1 MSDQKVVLITGA
13 SSGVGQSTARLLSQN
28 GYKVFGTSRNPTS
41 AETIPNVQMLSLD
54 VRSDDSVLTCVTE
67 IVNQVNRI
75 DVLVNNAAYELA
87 GALEEIS
94 LEETKAQ
101 FETNFFGVVRMVKAV
116 LPLMRRQKQGQLI
129 NVSSLSGVSSIPFM
143 GIYSASKFALEGY
156 TEALRMEVEPFN
168 IQVSLTE
175 AGFLKT
181 PMMDKRQASASPLND
196 YDPWRQRAF
205 SAFRDYEQKAPGPE
219 LVAETVLKIISSKA
233 PRLRYL
239 IGPQAKSASRLRWF
253 LPEGLYERGKRR
265 TFGLDK
271 VDFKAES
278 SMDAGAATF
287 DG

>member
-1 MSDQKVVLITGA
+1 MSNQEVVLITGA
-13 SSGVGQSTARLLSQN
+13 SSGVGQSTARVLSQN
-28 GYKVFGTSRNPTS
+28 GYQVFGTSRNPAS
-41 AETIPNVQMLSLD
+41 AEAIPNVQMLPLD
-54 VRSDDSVLTCVTE
+54 VRSDDSVLACVTE

-87 GALEEIS
+87 GALEETS
-94 LEETKAQ
+94 LEEAKAQ

-116 LPLMRRQKQGQLI
+116 LPLMRRQKRGQII
-129 NVSSLSGVSSIPFM
+129 NVSSLTGTSSIPFM

-156 TEALRMEVEPFN
+156 TEALRMEVKPFN

-181 PMMDKRQASASPLND
+181 PMMDKRQASASTLKD

-205 SAFRDYEQKAPGPE
+205 KAIRDYEQKAPGPE

-239 IGPQAKSASRLRWF
+239 IGPQAKSTSRLRWF
-253 LPEGLYERGKRR
+253 LPEGLYERGKRS

-271 VDFKAES
+271 VGFKAES
-278 SMDAGAATF
+278 SMTHRQGAV